1 MNHNERQNRSFL
13 GVSILFILLG
23 AAVFSFGAAAWF
35 FNYFTETSLVYIPSQ
50 KIIGGLIIIALGY
63 IIFELELIRKK

>member
-13 GVSILFILLG
+13 GVSIMFILLG
-23 AAVFSFGAAAWF
+23 AAIFSFGAVAWF

-50 KIIGGLIIIALGY
+50 KIMGGLFVIALGY

>member
-50 KIIGGLIIIALGY
+50 KIIGGLIVIALGY